1 LTRPQISPGLL
12 AELLDAAPARIRR
25 RLDAEPVLADSWD
38 WTISADGASIAAGT
52 ETITL
57 SPGVLSSADQI
68 GCTCLLSPRC
78 VHLLAVL
85 SLLDPPELN
94 PPELNP
100 SEDETATAW
109 SRPSLGVAG
118 VELTAR
124 QREAVGIIWDAG
136 ARLLAAG
143 AQAAGSLL
151 RADLLRAAHLA
162 REVSLPR
169 LAAAATR
176 VATGMRDL
184 AADRPSFT
192 LEDFAADLA
201 ELLATA
207 HRLGGGPTPADVGTA
222 RRAYEPIGAVRMHG
236 LCSEAIVAISGY
248 AGVVTYLS
256 DDQGRLWTVSDVT
269 PGGQERVAGA
279 YRGAVRLGRLA
290 LGHHDLGRAGVFAQG
305 VTASA
310 GGRLGGGE
318 GANAA
323 RLPGVRWDDAPLAG
337 LWETSAGEQLDRV
350 WSAAALPFTERPA
363 GSDLLF
369 LDAVVLGLAPDGLVL
384 GTDDGGLLR
393 AVAPADA
400 YAPNLRRLA
409 ELAGERTRLIGRVHP
424 TRPATVSLLAVASD
438 ALRLPE
444 SRLGRINLGL
454 DEIPGAAVRDPQP
467 APGSQQ
473 ALAHV
478 PGAVRPF
485 DDPLS
490 GLRRI
495 LHRVAI
501 GGQVTVGAAAASGLR
516 TESVRLRHAHLPTAA
531 LVLDHLHEAASE
543 LERTPTG
550 ESRPASPEATALA
563 WITAMTYLNAAHQ
576 SLLRAAW
583 DG

>member
-1 LTRPQISPGLL
+1 MTRPQISPGLL
-12 AELLDAAPARIRR
+12 AELLDVAPARIRR
-25 RLDAEPVLADSWD
+25 RLDAEPALADSWD
-38 WTISADGASIAAGT
+38 WTIGAGGTRIAAGA
-52 ETITL
+52 ETVTL

-85 SLLDPPELN
+85 SLLDP
-94 PPELNP
+94 
-100 SEDETATAW
+100 SEDPAEDEADTA
-109 SRPSLGVAG
+109 SSHPLPEVAG
-118 VELTAR
+118 VELTGR
-124 QREAVGIIWDAG
+124 QTEAVGVIWDAG

-176 VATGMRDL
+176 VATGLRDL

-207 HRLGGGPTPADVGTA
+207 HRLGGGPAPADVGTA
-222 RRAYEPIGAVRMHG
+222 RRAYEPIGAIRLHG
-236 LCSEAIVAISGY
+236 LCSEAIVATSGY
-248 AGVVTYLS
+248 AGVVTYLA
-256 DDQGRLWTVSDVT
+256 DEQGRLWTVSDVT

-279 YRGAVRLGRLA
+279 YRGAVRLGLLA

-323 RLPGVRWDDAPLAG
+323 RLPGVRWDDAPLAR
-337 LWETSAGEQLDRV
+337 LWETPVGEQLDRV
-350 WSAAALPFTERPA
+350 WSAAALPVTERPA

-369 LDAVVLGLAPDGLVL
+369 LDAVVLGLAPDGLL
-384 GTDDGGLLR
+384 FSTDDGGLLR

-409 ELAGERTRLIGRVHP
+409 SLAGERTRLLFLHSKRWRH
-424 TRPATVSLLAVASD
+424 LL
-438 ALRLPE
+438 P
-444 SRLGRINLGL
+444 I
-454 DEIPGAAVRDPQP
+454 I
-467 APGSQQ
+467 
-473 ALAHV
+473 
-478 PGAVRPF
+478 
-485 DDPLS
+485 
-490 GLRRI
+490 
-495 LHRVAI
+495 
-501 GGQVTVGAAAASGLR
+501 
-516 TESVRLRHAHLPTAA
+516 
-531 LVLDHLHEAASE
+531 
-543 LERTPTG
+543 
-550 ESRPASPEATALA
+550 
-563 WITAMTYLNAAHQ
+563 
-576 SLLRAAW
+576 
-583 DG
+583 